1 MKFIQTATQQL
12 AGIIPG
18 MHLGRMCLLISTL
31 TFAPSRPLQVPV
43 PDKVYTIAVVG
54 SQEVDIK
61 NAISTACNEVEKLA
75 DKIAEV
81 RKQMMESDDNYDGGQ
96 LEELMDQAAAVSNS
110 GKKLSLLRNAISIEE
125 LNDTKVTLFRDFQT
139 ATTVQL
145 EAVSQ
150 ALQKLPQENFA
161 SAMEQETLDQPRDH
175 TEEAS
180 TSYGLL
186 PIAVSLPLCD
196 VLRSRPCM

>member
-1 MKFIQTATQQL
+1 MYK
-12 AGIIPG
+12 
-18 MHLGRMCLLISTL
+18 
-31 TFAPSRPLQVPV
+31 
-43 PDKVYTIAVVG
+43 IAVIG

-81 RKQMMESDDNYDGGQ
+81 RKQMMESDEELDGGQ

-125 LNDTKVTLFRDFQT
+125 LNDTKVTLFKDLQM

-150 ALQKLPQENFA
+150 ALQDLPRENFV
-161 SAMEQETLDQPRDH
+161 SAMEQEILDEPRDH

-186 PIAVSLPLCD
+186 HCLFKFCD
-196 VLRSRPCM
+196 VLRSSFYVASINERAFSVLLRVLRSFLPF